1 MFPHHLN
8 KNIGLSAFSPPIY
21 PWKILDTATHP
32 HTNHSE
38 MTYDKC
44 WLFFAHQPNKSTV
57 VGKLIVAPWPA
68 FFEGIWIQHVQNDT
82 TWYNHSSLAPSP
94 PDNQRLNHLSFTP
107 TFSWSTIKLQGR
119 NPSQAPGAQPAGASL
134 PDIRTQEATEDPKPT
149 PSATAST
156 KRCWHRKGE
165 VIVFGGCLAFNN
177 RVLEQPSK
185 NGDHY
190 SMG

>member
-1 MFPHHLN
+1 MIN
-8 KNIGLSAFSPPIY
+8 VDI
-21 PWKILDTATHP
+21 
-32 HTNHSE
+32 
-38 MTYDKC
+38 
-44 WLFFAHQPNKSTV
+44 FFAHQLPNKSTV

-68 FFEGIWIQHVQNDT
+68 FFEGIWIQYVQNDT

-94 PDNQRLNHLSFTP
+94 PDSQRLNHLSFTP
-107 TFSWSTIKLQGR
+107 TFSWSTIKLQG
-119 NPSQAPGAQPAGASL
+119 NPSQAPGGPPGRPCQTSGRRKPLKIRSRRPAQPPAPS
-134 PDIRTQEATEDPKPT
+134 DP
-149 PSATAST
+149 ST
-156 KRCWHRKGE
+156 GKVGE